1 MSKKKP
7 AFEQSLRELE
17 EVVAKMEHGELPLDE
32 CVQYYERGVKL
43 AAACAHELDAA
54 RQRIEQLQKNEQGEL
69 VATPFMPD
77 SSDKSDPSDPSDP
90 SDKSETADP
99 SA

>member
-7 AFEQSLRELE
+7 SFEQSLRDLE

-54 RQRIEQLQKNEQGEL
+54 RQRIEQLQKNEAGEL
-69 VATPFMPD
+69 VTTPFAPD
-77 SSDKSDPSDPSDP
+77 LPDLPDLPDPPDPPDQ
-90 SDKSETADP
+90 